1 MAYNQRNNQISKKE
15 NEMYLTERDLN
26 VEIEN
31 EKRIRNKRYDVSF
44 LNIFIGLFRKF
55 ETI

>member
-44 LNIFIGLFRKF
+44 LNIFIGLFGKF